1 MPDLAE
7 SALEFIDQPVYAE
20 DLATMG
26 EDQFDLA
33 GPVLAGP
40 SGDGAAPVVTLVSPL
55 TGTLE
60 TFQSVVIDVTDNVGL
75 GRVFLVADMPGSGRE
90 ELVYRGDRFTTQYAA
105 QSTQT
110 PIPGGVR
117 LSIKRSAGWPSSP
130 TLVAYAVD
138 LSGTTE

>member
-1 MPDLAE
+1 MATNFE
-7 SALEFIDQPVYAE
+7 ALGLPGGDIQYEYNRGYFV
-20 DLATMG
+20 LFATSG
-26 EDQFDLA
+26 A
-33 GPVLAGP
+33 G
-40 SGDGAAPVVTLVSPL
+40 GDGSPPVVALVSPPA
-55 TGTLE
+55 GNVE
-60 TFQSVVIDVTDNVGL
+60 AFQAIVIDVIDNVGL
-75 GRVFLVADMPGSGRE
+75 GRIFVVADLPGSGRE

-110 PIPGGVR
+110 AIPGGVR